1 MKALVT
7 GGAGLIGSHIVD
19 LLLQKGYQVRILD
32 NLEPCTHMEGKPDW
46 VPKDA
51 EFMQGSMR
59 SMDDVEKAVTGV
71 DVIFHQ
77 AAYGGFA
84 PELTKMTDVNAS
96 GTARI
101 FEVIRTKRLN
111 IRKIVTASSQAVYG
125 EGRYACDTCGP
136 CSPEPRPI
144 AQLERGEWEVRCPTC
159 GAPTR
164 GMPV

>member
-19 LLLQKGYQVRILD
+19 QLLQKGYEVRVFD
-32 NLEPCTHMEGKPDW
+32 NLEPSTHLQGKPDW
-46 VPKDA
+46 VPREA
-51 EFMQGSMR
+51 EFIQGDMR
-59 SMDDVEKAVTGV
+59 SLEAVEQAVTGV

-84 PELTKMTDVNAS
+84 PELTKMTDVNAT

-101 FEVIRTKRLN
+101 FEVIRTRKLN

-125 EGRYACDTCGP
+125 EGRYACARCGP
-136 CSPEPRPI
+136 CAPDPRPI
-144 AQLERGEWEVRCPTC
+144 AQFERGDWKCA
-159 GAPTR
+159 APR
-164 GMPV
+164 AAPRRAAFR